1 MAKAELSE
9 EQVEELR
16 QAFDMFDRDKGGS
29 ISTRELGYTMR
40 AMGMNPTEAEILDLL
55 CEVRLA
61 WLVSSLRSD
70 HKLLLLLQFDSD
82 NNGSIEF
89 SEFCLMMSGRMLVVH
104 DLDTVKMAFRALD
117 ESGSGFISYK
127 QLKYLITNIGKEISI
142 CLSRGVTPS
151 LPSHYSNPQVTS

>member
-1 MAKAELSE
+1 MAKVELSQ

-61 WLVSSLRSD
+61 G
-70 HKLLLLLQFDSD
+70 LQ
-82 NNGSIEF
+82 
-89 SEFCLMMSGRMLVVH
+89 H
-104 DLDTVKMAFRALD
+104 DLTTTSFSSFSLTLTTT
-117 ESGSGFISYK
+117 E
-127 QLKYLITNIGKEISI
+127 
-142 CLSRGVTPS
+142 PS
-151 LPSHYSNPQVTS
+151 SSMSFA